1 LEHGSQESASGIE
14 TKQTS
19 LPKQKLIEFLKN
31 SVAEK
36 EYLLILPVPVEGAEA
51 FIHRMR
57 VELSRFREKVRDRGR
72 VPKSF
77 KMLYIK
83 IKTEAIIDI
92 NTGSP
97 NTKCKVFLM
106 KSTSGYAVDAEIDAI
121 FEQVAGGRVL
131 EFGGNK

>member
-1 LEHGSQESASGIE
+1 MSNGSQESAAGIE

-31 SVAEK
+31 SVAE
-36 EYLLILPVPVEGAEA
+36 EAYLLVIPVPVSEAEA

-72 VPKSF
+72 VPKTF

-83 IKTEAIIDI
+83 TETKAIDI
-92 NTGSP
+92 NTCSV
-97 NTKCKVFLM
+97 TLM
-106 KSTSGYAVDAEIDAI
+106 KSTGGYAVDAEIDAI

-131 EFGGNK
+131 SFGNDK